1 MKTLYIVA
9 SALLTGIG
17 LGALAV
23 QSLHAQAKP
32 PAYAIAEVSVSN
44 EDGYQRELKEY
55 GPKVGKVL
63 EEGGAK
69 YLARGGKITT
79 IEGAPASRLVVL
91 AFENIDQAVATLS
104 SAAYREARKPGD
116 QYAKFRII
124 AVEGVSQ

>member
-69 YLARGGKITT
+69 YLARGGKIVT

-91 AFENIDQAVATLS
+91 AFENIGQAVATLS
-104 SAAYREARKPGD
+104 SPAYRDARKPGD